1 MLPIHTILHPTD
13 FSQQSAGALHLA
25 CALARDHHA
34 HLVIL
39 HVATEPLM
47 TFGEVGFPPP
57 IDDCKDVLME
67 QLQSLEVKSSEVRL
81 SHRLEEGEPAEE
93 ILRVASLCGADLI
106 VMGTHGRRGLARL
119 LMGSVAERVLRSAPC
134 PVLTLREPFP
144 AAESLAEG
152 EEALAAR

>member
-13 FSQQSAGALHLA
+13 FSRQSAGALHLA
-25 CALARDHHA
+25 CALARDHRA

-39 HVATEPLM
+39 HVATEPVL
-47 TFGEVGFPPP
+47 TFGEAGFPPP
-57 IDDCKDVLME
+57 IDDCKDVLMD

-81 SHRLEEGEPAEE
+81 SHRVEEGEPGEE
-93 ILRVASLCGADLI
+93 IVRVAALCGADLI

-119 LMGSVAERVLRSAPC
+119 LMGSVAERVVREAPC

-144 AAESLAEG
+144 PAEALAEA
-152 EEALAAR
+152 EEALAMR